1 MDLHSKIRSGDG
13 GLSQHLQDDGDLT
26 DLLGEL
32 RVLLPTAQL
41 FSAFLVTVP
50 FAPGFSA
57 IASGERHVFLATFC
71 FSIVGLVMLS
81 APAAQHRLLRP
92 LEDRAR
98 FKKFAPREILV
109 GAASLSIALVLATQ
123 LVLTAVFDHRVGN
136 VAAAVAGLLV
146 LWTWFLL
153 PALWR
158 IRGHV

>member
-1 MDLHSKIRSGDG
+1 MEPTHTPATPPTY
-13 GLSQHLQDDGDLT
+13 DDGDLT

-57 IASGERHVFLATFC
+57 IAAGERHVFLATFC
-71 FSIVGLVMLS
+71 FSIVGLVLLS
-81 APAAQHRLLRP
+81 APAVQHRLLRP

-98 FKKFAPREILV
+98 FKTFATREIV
-109 GAASLSIALVLATQ
+109 AGSISLSVALVLATQ

-136 VAAAVAGLLV
+136 LAAAVAAGLV

-158 IRGHV
+158 RRGHL